1 MADYTRRT
9 LAGFTGAKTNVALI
23 GARGQE
29 LGASSSSALPP
40 NPSQCNSTSLSA
52 IRPNQQ
58 GDGSGRQGSSVKP
71 LYHHFVRQAK
81 KLNPRYISLII
92 PARWFV
98 SGRGLDSFRSE
109 MLNDER
115 IRILHDYPNS
125 RDCFPHVEI
134 AGGVCYFLWDRDH
147 RGLCKVITHMDNGIA
162 AEMERPLLEE
172 GCETFIRFNPAVSIL
187 KKIKDTRE
195 PSLSQVLNAGRYFGF
210 HTKVDWIDDVA
221 GTLQTADGQSS
232 FAVSSEKSKDKSI
245 KVYIAHGTCWISKN
259 DIVRNRQDVDKYKV
273 IIPRTGSPTGSIIGK
288 PIISE
293 PALCSSNSYVVIIP
307 QNNTLESAQIIISY
321 LQTKFVRFLVS
332 LRTTTQD
339 KAPKAYSF
347 VPLQDF
353 GES

>member
-1 MADYTRRT
+1 MIASESIFCRLIFIVLIVQTLGWFLAT
-9 LAGFTGAKTNVALI
+9 LAEEPQEVQPLKVVYFIPNDRSPAADRQERLGRVMKNIQEFYRKGMEANGHGSKT
-23 GARGQE
+23 
-29 LGASSSSALPP
+29 
-40 NPSQCNSTSLSA
+40 
-52 IRPNQQ
+52 
-58 GDGSGRQGSSVKP
+58 
-71 LYHHFVRQAK
+71 F
-81 KLNPRYISLII
+81 
-92 PARWFV
+92 
-98 SGRGLDSFRSE
+98 
-109 MLNDER
+109 
-115 IRILHDYPNS
+115 
-125 RDCFPHVEI
+125 
-134 AGGVCYFLWDRDH
+134 
-147 RGLCKVITHMDNGIA
+147 
-162 AEMERPLLEE
+162 
-172 GCETFIRFNPAVSIL
+172 ETFIRFNPAVSIL